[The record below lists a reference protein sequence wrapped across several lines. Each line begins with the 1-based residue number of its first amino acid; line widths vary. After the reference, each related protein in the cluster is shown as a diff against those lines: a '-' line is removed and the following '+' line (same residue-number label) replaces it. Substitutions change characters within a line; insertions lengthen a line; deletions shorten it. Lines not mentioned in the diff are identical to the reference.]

1 MIIRSKIY
9 FQLSQ
14 QLKWLSHTYSLCI
27 VIVNQVTS
35 VIHDLPSF
43 TSHSNGFIDSLH
55 AFHDIDE
62 GEYEK
67 GSNNQNTNTSLNLNI
82 NETMNMISVYP
93 TYDRD
98 LTILPSLGL
107 AWAHCINAR

>member
-1 MIIRSKIY
+1 MIIRSEIY

-14 QLKWLSHTYSLCI
+14 RLKWLAHTHSLCI

-35 VIHDLPSF
+35 MVHDINSY
-43 TSHSNGFIDSLH
+43 SAHSNGLLNSLH
-55 AFHDIDE
+55 AYHDIDE

-67 GSNNQNTNTSLNLNI
+67 ASNDNTSRFVLNSND
-82 NETMNMISVYP
+82 TMNMISIYP

-98 LTILPSLGL
+98 MRILPSLGL
-107 AWAHCINAR
+107 AWAHCINTR